1 MGTPEH
7 TLSSDAL
14 QECIQLGDSLEY
26 SGRGCISLRA
36 LNINGYSIY
45 YFNTYPILYS
55 PWSGDVIL
63 LTLGRKDSF
72 LPIRTRH
79 LLFLTTT
86 VPFWKVNFALLHS
99 LLFMEPA
106 LKAQSLKLNGGKS
119 DLYSLSFPRNTLRI
133 YKFTINV
140 KEEKKKE
147 ILP

>member
-1 MGTPEH
+1 M
-7 TLSSDAL
+7 
-14 QECIQLGDSLEY
+14 
-26 SGRGCISLRA
+26 
-36 LNINGYSIY
+36 Y

-63 LTLGRKDSF
+63 FTLGRKDSF
-72 LPIRTRH
+72 LPIRTRN

-99 LLFMEPA
+99 LLFMESA

-133 YKFTINV
+133 YKFTIKV
-140 KEEKKKE
+140 KEEKKQ